1 MKTLFYPGQREGA
14 FGWAV
19 CNRYLSNALKEHF
32 TLVDSPQG
40 ADVVFMPIADHDLN
54 PMLNERGKITVG
66 YTFFESEL
74 GPLAKENAGW
84 YDLIFCG
91 STWCK
96 ERLAER
102 GIHNVEVLI
111 QGVDR
116 SIFHDGPKAKSVTG
130 PRIFTGGKFEHRKG
144 QDLVIRAFRTLLQA
158 EPFAHLVC
166 AWHNPWPGLI
176 FTLMTQI
183 TMPESVSNQAEMFE
197 RILELNGIPRQNF
210 TVLPQLTHAQLAEAM
225 RSTDFGVFP
234 NRCEGGTNLVMMEY
248 AACGRNVLANAKT
261 GHADVQ
267 DLILLRIPAGEDEN
281 KWAVQDVGGIAAA
294 MSMMADVASGKIS
307 FVDFEANPP
316 IPTWEAAAE
325 KVKTAIELIDATGV

>member
-19 CNRYLSNALKEHF
+19 CNRYLSAALAEHF
-32 TLVDSPQG
+32 TIVDSSEG

-54 PMLNERGKITVG
+54 PMTGDRGKITVG

-74 GPLAKENAGW
+74 GPFALENSRR

-116 SIFHDGPKAKSVTG
+116 SIFHDGPKAKVSTG

-144 QDLVIRAFRTLLQA
+144 QDLVIRAFRNLLES
-158 EPFAHLVC
+158 EPNAHLVC

-183 TMPESVSNQAEMFE
+183 AMPESASNQVELFE
-197 RILELNGIPRQNF
+197 RILELNGIPRHNF
-210 TVLPQLTHAQLAEAM
+210 TVLPELTQEQLAEAM

-248 AACGRNVLANAKT
+248 AACGRLVVANDLT
-261 GHADVQ
+261 GHADVS
-267 DLILLRIPAGEDEN
+267 DLIGVPISAETDE
-281 KWAVQDVGGIAAA
+281 KHWAVQWPGHISELMRWEAPVTAPAK
-294 MSMMADVASGKIS
+294 GK
-307 FVDFEANPP
+307 

-325 KVKTAIELIDATGV
+325 KVKTAIEQIASTGV